1 MKAKRSAAKKR
12 GWKGRARRV
21 RLLLLDV
28 DGVMTDGRLGFDG
41 AGREFKFFYARDG
54 IGIKLIQRAGL
65 RVGILSGRKASVVEL
80 RARELGIDL
89 LLQKIQDKAR
99 GLEAV
104 LQRESLRLDQIC
116 YVGDDLVDLPVL
128 LKVGLAV
135 AVADAVPEVKAAA
148 HFVTRKAG
156 GRGAVREICEAILK
170 AQGRW
175 MAEIGRYSPAAGN

>member
-1 MKAKRSAAKKR
+1 MKKKGGATKKR
-12 GWKGRARRV
+12 GWKERAKRV

-28 DGVMTDGRLGFDG
+28 DGVMTDGRLGFAG
-41 AGREFKFFYARDG
+41 AGWEFMFFYARDG
-54 IGIKLIQRAGL
+54 IGIKLLQRAGL
-65 RVGILSGRKASVVEL
+65 RVGILSGRKAKVVEL

-89 LLQKIQDKAR
+89 LLQKIQDKAQ

-104 LQRESLRLDQIC
+104 LRRERLRPDQVC

-128 LKVGLAV
+128 LEVGLAV

-148 HFVTRKAG
+148 HFVTRKPG
-156 GRGAVREICEAILK
+156 GRGAVREICEGILK

-175 MAEIGRYSPAAGN
+175 TAGIQRFFPAAGG